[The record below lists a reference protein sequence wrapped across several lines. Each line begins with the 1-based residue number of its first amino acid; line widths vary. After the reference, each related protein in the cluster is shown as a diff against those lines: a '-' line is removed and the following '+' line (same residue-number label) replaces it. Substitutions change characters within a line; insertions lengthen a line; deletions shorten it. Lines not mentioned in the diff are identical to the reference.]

1 MASMPLRTHIRPL
14 LLALLLA
21 ALPLALPAQNLPPQ
35 PLPAPPATGAETILH
50 AAHLLNV
57 EQSTLTSPGEI
68 LVRDNR
74 IVAVGAHVPHPVN
87 ARVIDLGPLTL
98 MPGLIDAHVHLFLHP
113 GLDENLQ
120 TVEESVPQRTII
132 ATLNAR
138 ADLLAGF
145 TAERDMG
152 TEGAGPADT
161 AVRNAI
167 NAGLI
172 PGPRMRITGNA
183 ISITGGH
190 EDALG
195 YNPAL
200 HIPSNATYADS
211 TDQLIHVIREEIK
224 QGADMV
230 KIYQTGHDTL
240 VPDTQGKDM
249 LVAPYQFTEAQLA
262 AAVAE
267 AHRLGTKVGVHCTT
281 EPAALYAA
289 QAGVAT
295 IDHALYLSPQTE
307 TIMRQKGIYAVPT
320 LTIFEYFADHPDN
333 PAQGKFMRDLYNF
346 HTTQFTKQI
355 AAHVPMVVGS
365 DVGPFPHG
373 TQAREFVLMNKFG
386 MPAADVLRSDLI
398 NGARLLMWA
407 DSIGQLK
414 PGFFADIIA
423 IDGDP
428 LSDISAVTR
437 VRFVMKN
444 GTIYKDTAVASPQA
458 AN

>member
-1 MASMPLRTHIRPL
+1 MASMHAPPL
-14 LLALLLA
+14 LHAIVFAALLP
-21 ALPLALPAQNLPPQ
+21 LPLLAQTAPAQPQ
-35 PLPAPPATGAETILH
+35 SPATPIVLH

-57 EQSTLTSPGEI
+57 EHGTLTSPGELLI
-68 LVRDNR
+68 ENNR
-74 IVAVGAHVPHPVN
+74 IVAVGAQVPHPAN
-87 ARVIDLGPLTL
+87 ARLIDLGPLTL

-120 TVEESVPQRTII
+120 TVEESIPQRTIM

-167 NAGLI
+167 DTGLI

-190 EDALG
+190 EDAIG

-211 TDQLIHVIREEIK
+211 TDQLIHVIRQQIK
-224 QGADMV
+224 QGADMI

-240 VPDTQGKDM
+240 VPDAQGKDT
-249 LVAPYQFTEAQLA
+249 LIAPYQFTEAQLA

-295 IDHALYLSPQTE
+295 IDHALYLSPETE
-307 TIMRQKGIYAVPT
+307 ALMRQKQIYAVPT
-320 LTIFEYFADHPDN
+320 LTIFEYFANHADSPE
-333 PAQGKFMRDLYNF
+333 AAKRERALFNF
-346 HTTQFTKQI
+346 HTAQFTTQV

-386 MPAADVLRSDLI
+386 MPAADVLRADLI
-398 NGARLLMWA
+398 NGARLLDWPN
-407 DSIGQLK
+407 DIGQLK
-414 PGFFADIIA
+414 PGFYADIIA
-423 IDGDP
+423 VDGNP
-428 LSDISAVTR
+428 LADISAVTR
-437 VRFVMKN
+437 VNFVMKN
-444 GTIYKDTAVASPQA
+444 GTIYEDHTAPASPHA

>member
-1 MASMPLRTHIRPL
+1 MAGMSARAFFSALFAAVLLPLPL
-14 LLALLLA
+14 L
-21 ALPLALPAQNLPPQ
+21 AQATNPITAEPVSNSGGPP
-35 PLPAPPATGAETILH
+35 IVLH

-57 EQSTLTSPGEI
+57 QPGALVSPGEV
-68 LVRDNR
+68 LVEGHR
-74 IVAVGAHVPHPVN
+74 ITAAGTSVPHPPG
-87 ARVIDLGPLTL
+87 ARIIDLGPLTL

-120 TVEESVPQRTII
+120 TVEESVPERTIR

-138 ADLLAGF
+138 ADLMAGF

-167 NAGLI
+167 NDGWI

-195 YNPAL
+195 LNPAL
-200 HIPSNATYADS
+200 HIPGNATYADS
-211 TDQLIHVIREEIK
+211 TDQLIHVIREQLK
-224 QGADMV
+224 QGADMI
-230 KIYQTGHDTL
+230 KIYQTGHDRMIN
-240 VPDTQGKDM
+240 GM

-267 AHRLGTKVGVHCTT
+267 AHRMHTKVGVHCTT

-289 QAGVAT
+289 EAGVNT

-307 TIMRQKGIYAVPT
+307 ALMKQKHIYAVPT

-333 PAQGKFMRDLYNF
+333 PAEGKLMRDMYNF
-346 HTTQFTKQI
+346 HTTQFTKQV
-355 AAHVPMVVGS
+355 AAGVPMVVGS

-373 TQAREFVLMNKFG
+373 TQAREFVLMHKFG

-398 NGARLLMWA
+398 NGADLLGWP
-407 DSIGQLK
+407 IGQLK
-414 PGFFADIIA
+414 PGFYADIIA
-423 IDGDP
+423 VDGDP

-437 VRFVMKN
+437 VHFVMKN
-444 GTIYKDTAVASPQA
+444 GTVYKNDFFHIGAQP
-458 AN
+458 

>member
-1 MASMPLRTHIRPL
+1 MPARVPLR
-14 LLALLLA
+14 ALLLA
-21 ALPLALPAQNLPPQ
+21 ALLPLSLPGQNLPPR
-35 PLPAPPATGAETILH
+35 PLPRPPVTGAETVLH

-57 EQSTLTSPGEI
+57 EQGTLTSPGEI
-68 LVRDNR
+68 LVRDHH
-74 IVAVGAHVPHPVN
+74 IIAVGAAVPHPAG
-87 ARVIDLGPLTL
+87 ARIIDLGPLTL

-120 TVEESVPQRTII
+120 TVEESVPQRTIM

-138 ADLLAGF
+138 ADLMAGF

-152 TEGAGPADT
+152 TEGAGSAST

-167 NAGLI
+167 NAELI
-172 PGPRMRITGNA
+172 PGPRLRITGNA

-190 EDALG
+190 EDAIG

-211 TDQLIHVIREEIK
+211 TDQLIYDIRDQVK

-230 KIYQTGHDTL
+230 KIYQTGRDTL
-240 VPDTQGKDM
+240 VNGM

-289 QAGVAT
+289 QAGVAS
-295 IDHALYLSPQTE
+295 IEHALYLGPQTE
-307 TIMRQKGIYAVPT
+307 AIMRQKQIYAVPT
-320 LTIFEYFADHPDN
+320 LTVFEYFADHPDN
-333 PAQGKFMRDLYNF
+333 PSEGRFMRDLYNF
-346 HTTQFTKQI
+346 HTAQFTKQV

-373 TQAREFVLMNKFG
+373 TQARELVLMNKFG
-386 MPAADVLRSDLI
+386 LPAAEVLRDDLI
-398 NGARLLMWA
+398 NGASLLMWA
-407 DSIGQLK
+407 NDIGQLK
-414 PGFFADIIA
+414 PGFYADIIA
-423 IDGDP
+423 VDGDP

-444 GTIYKDTAVASPQA
+444 GIVYKDDTAASA
-458 AN
+458 ARH